1 MEKFE
6 TIVLLDCDTIILQ
19 DPAPYFNSTAL
30 QARMA
35 GYPTV
40 STKLFKKLFQ
50 KFGLNIPKENY
61 KCSVSGDPTI
71 WYCNT
76 GVLIIPNHIFRN
88 LFPVWRGC
96 TIDLCDQRTLLKA
109 VGNFC
114 EQASLTLA
122 FFKNPVPFSELPLKL
137 NCPVPDDSPRVV
149 EKIKTCDPVI
159 IHYHNRIDR
168 DGLIIANSNPFARQR
183 IAAFNERWVKESPP
197 NANTARPLFFNPSI
211 SQAPSQKMMRTT
223 IIMPVFNAASTLPAC
238 LDALRREMSSNPG
251 CELICIDN
259 CSTDRSAEIV
269 RSFSHATLLNEP
281 KQGAYAA
288 RNRGVAAAQGDI
300 LVFTDP
306 DCVAGLGWLLAA
318 LQAFDDPLCLIA
330 LGVRRPAPD
339 TGLNRLLGDYEIAK
353 DRWVLSSN
361 QPRKYYGYTNN
372 MAVRRTAW
380 EKHGP
385 FEDRPRGGDTIFVRR
400 LVDADGCEVVKFCPE
415 MRVSHLEIDGSMTY
429 LKKTF
434 TYGKSLQS
442 YSQAVPSIPLS
453 FVDRCTVFINATREN
468 SYGIVRSCVLAGLL
482 LFGILAWWSGRIS
495 GRLQKVIGI

>member
-1 MEKFE
+1 
-6 TIVLLDCDTIILQ
+6 
-19 DPAPYFNSTAL
+19 
-30 QARMA
+30 MA

-122 FFKNPVPFSELPLKL
+122 FFKNPVPFLELPLEL

-183 IAAFNERWVKESPP
+183 IAAFNERWVQESPP

-211 SQAPSQKMMRTT
+211 SKAPSQKMMRAS

-269 RSFSHATLLNEP
+269 RSFSEATLLNEP

-288 RNRGVAAAQGDI
+288 RNRGAAEACHDGAVSAAPCPGEARAA
-300 LVFTDP
+300 VF
-306 DCVAGLGWLLAA
+306 AGE
-318 LQAFDDPLCLIA
+318 
-330 LGVRRPAPD
+330 V
-339 TGLNRLLGDYEIAK
+339 
-353 DRWVLSSN
+353 V
-361 QPRKYYGYTNN
+361 
-372 MAVRRTAW
+372 
-380 EKHGP
+380 
-385 FEDRPRGGDTIFVRR
+385 
-400 LVDADGCEVVKFCPE
+400 ADGVVEVFRKNQRGVCW
-415 MRVSHLEIDGSMTY
+415 RGS
-429 LKKTF
+429 
-434 TYGKSLQS
+434 Q
-442 YSQAVPSIPLS
+442 
-453 FVDRCTVFINATREN
+453 
-468 SYGIVRSCVLAGLL
+468 
-482 LFGILAWWSGRIS
+482 
-495 GRLQKVIGI
+495 